1 MAEEDMDRL
10 QFILGS
16 LEPAAEHSR
25 VLDEMLAIAIRSE
38 IESVLSRSA
47 AAFSGIDTYMIQ
59 TRPMS
64 A

>member
-1 MAEEDMDRL
+1 MDRL

-16 LEPAAEHSR
+16 LEPEAEHST
-25 VLDEMLAIAIRSE
+25 VIDQMLAIAIRSE
-38 IESVLSRSA
+38 IESILPRSA

-59 TRPMS
+59 TRPVF